1 VFDNEKYKENLR
13 RLQLYKPHKSLDR
26 TKVAK
31 NVLTLHRRCLY

>member
-13 RLQLYKPHKSLDR
+13 RLQLYKPHKSL
-26 TKVAK
+26 AK